1 MESHVKF
8 LGLMHILVG
17 GFGGLGSI
25 IFFGLFA
32 GPTTASAYGPL
43 IGYTVTGW
51 MALLLILMLP
61 TIALGVGLLNYRPW
75 ARSIGTVIAIIE
87 LLNFPLGTV
96 LGVYA
101 LWVLMSPETDPL
113 FSPRFQ

>member
-1 MESHVKF
+1 M
-8 LGLMHILVG
+8 
-17 GFGGLGSI
+17 
-25 IFFGLFA
+25 
-32 GPTTASAYGPL
+32 T
-43 IGYTVTGW
+43 
-51 MALLLILMLP
+51 LLLILMVP
-61 TIALGVGLLNYRPW
+61 TIALGVGLLNYRVW

>member
-1 MESHVKF
+1 LEAHVKL
-8 LGLMHILVG
+8 LGLMHILIG
-17 GFGGLGSI
+17 GFGGLASI

-51 MALLLILMLP
+51 MVLLLVLALP
-61 TIALGVGLLNYRPW
+61 TIALGMGLLKYRRW
-75 ARSIGTVIAIIE
+75 ARSIGTVIAILE

-96 LGVYA
+96 LGIYT
-101 LWVLMSPETDPL
+101 LWVLLSPETDPL

>member
-1 MESHVKF
+1 
-8 LGLMHILVG
+8 MHILVG
-17 GFGGLGSI
+17 GFGGLASI

-32 GPTTASAYGPL
+32 GAATAAAYGPL
-43 IGYTVTGW
+43 IGYTLTGW

-75 ARSIGTVIAIIE
+75 ARSIGTVIAIVE

-101 LWVLMSPETDPL
+101 LWVLMSAETDPL

>member
-1 MESHVKF
+1 MEAHVKF

-17 GFGGLGSI
+17 GFGGLASI
-25 IFFGLFA
+25 IFFGPFS
-32 GPTTASAYGPL
+32 GPTTAAAYGPL
-43 IGYTVTGW
+43 IGYTITGW

-75 ARSIGTVIAIIE
+75 ARSIGTVISIFE
-87 LLNFPLGTV
+87 LLNFPVGTM

-101 LWVLMSPETDPL
+101 LWVLLSPETDPL

>member
-1 MESHVKF
+1 
-8 LGLMHILVG
+8 MHILVG

-25 IFFGLFA
+25 MFFGLFA
-32 GPTTASAYGPL
+32 GPATTSAYGPL
-43 IGYTVTGW
+43 IGYTITGW

-96 LGVYA
+96 LGIYA
-101 LWVLMSPETDPL
+101 LWVLLSPETDSL
-113 FSPRFQ
+113 FSPRFL

>member
-17 GFGGLGSI
+17 GFGGLASI

-32 GPTTASAYGPL
+32 GAATAAAYGPL
-43 IGYTVTGW
+43 IGYTLTGW

-75 ARSIGTVIAIIE
+75 ARSIGTVIAIVE
-87 LLNFPLGTV
+87 LLNFPLGTA

-101 LWVLMSPETDPL
+101 LWVLLSPETDPL

>member
-1 MESHVKF
+1 
-8 LGLMHILVG
+8 MHILVG
-17 GFGGLGSI
+17 GFGGLASI

-32 GPTTASAYGPL
+32 GASTAAAYGPL
-43 IGYTVTGW
+43 IGYTLTGW

-75 ARSIGTVIAIIE
+75 ARSIGTVIAIVE

-101 LWVLMSPETDPL
+101 LWVLLSPETDPL